1 MSYTPAWPNSQFAK
15 PLLNQII
22 ALVQRDQS
30 SAIALVNPSLAPIG
44 EFHKGPGLR
53 TSLPWMGVALDGL
66 AFAADVLGT
75 RQSRCRVALALDVGQ
90 YDQEMA
96 HDNAQDYARV
106 LDMVLTTASPSDWE
120 TPLAIAQET
129 VPGGM
134 TAPNASGS
142 VKEVFVE
149 SHQYAV
155 VTLEEIQAPILRV
168 TLNLEFTLEE
178 T

>member
-1 MSYTPAWPNSQFAK
+1 MSYAPAWPNSQFAK

-22 ALVQRDQS
+22 ALVQRDQA
-30 SAIALVNPSLAPIG
+30 SAIAIVNPSLAPIN

-53 TSLPWMGVALDGL
+53 TALPWLTVAVDGL
-66 AFAADVLGT
+66 TFAADVLGT
-75 RQSRCRVALALDVGQ
+75 RQSRSRIALTLDVGQ

-96 HDNAQDYARV
+96 QDNAQDYARV
-106 LDMVLTTASPSDWE
+106 LDMVLTTASGGDWE
-120 TPLAIAQET
+120 TPLTISQET

-134 TAPNASGS
+134 TTPNARGS

-149 SHQYAV
+149 SHHYAV
-155 VTLEEIQAPILRV
+155 VTLEEIETPLLRV
-168 TLNLEFTLEE
+168 TLGLEFTLEE